1 MRYILASGSPRR
13 KELLSFV
20 VPQFEIIPAVSEEVT
35 TSNKPSEIV
44 KELSFQKASEIF
56 HKILTDYTEDV
67 VVIGAD
73 TIVSFNQRVLG
84 KPKDRADAM
93 NMIRSFQGQTHK
105 VYTGVTI
112 FYKKNG
118 EISDHTF
125 YEETS
130 VDVEAMSDEEIASYV
145 QTGEPDDKAGAY
157 GLQGIAGMFIEKIN
171 GNMASVIGLPTY
183 SLYKILKKERI
194 IDLK

>member
-157 GLQGIAGMFIEKIN
+157 GVQGRFSIYIKGIVGDYYN
-171 GNMASVIGLPTY
+171 VVGLPVAR
-183 SLYKILKKERI
+183 LYKEMKNLS
-194 IDLK
+194 LL

>member
-20 VPQFEIIPAVSEEVT
+20 IPQFEIIPAVSEEVT
-35 TSNKPSEIV
+35 RGNEPSETV

-105 VYTGVTI
+105 VYTGVTV

-118 EISDHTF
+118 EASSHTF

-130 VDVEAMSDEEIASYV
+130 VDVEAMTDEEIASYV

-157 GLQGIAGMFIEKIN
+157 GVQGRFSIYIKGIAGDYYN
-171 GNMASVIGLPTY
+171 VVGLPVAR
-183 SLYKILKKERI
+183 LYKEMKNLS
-194 IDLK
+194 LL

>member
-20 VPQFEIIPAVSEEVT
+20 IPQFEIIPAVSEEVT
-35 TSNKPSEIV
+35 RGNEPSEIV

-105 VYTGVTI
+105 VYTGVTV

-118 EISDHTF
+118 EASSHTF

-130 VDVEAMSDEEIASYV
+130 VDVEAMTDEEIASYV

-157 GLQGIAGMFIEKIN
+157 GVQGMFSIYIKGIAGDYYN
-171 GNMASVIGLPTY
+171 VVGLPVAR
-183 SLYKILKKERI
+183 LYKEMKNLS
-194 IDLK
+194 LL

>member
-20 VPQFEIIPAVSEEVT
+20 IPQFEIIPSVSEEVT
-35 TSNKPSEIV
+35 RGNEPSEIV

-105 VYTGVTI
+105 VYTGVTV

-118 EISDHTF
+118 EASSHTF

-130 VDVEAMSDEEIASYV
+130 VDVEAMTDEEIASYV

-157 GLQGIAGMFIEKIN
+157 GVQGRFSIYIKGIAGDYYN
-171 GNMASVIGLPTY
+171 VVGLPVAR
-183 SLYKILKKERI
+183 LYKVMKILS
-194 IDLK
+194 LL